1 MVDTSHNPAGDSPE
15 AGPDYLWGIEGGC
28 WLITTEDSIY
38 RIDLDAMTIDRFRFR
53 FRFPDP
59 LISSRGNGPRR
70 PLKELVQCRVG
81 KTGYW
86 LLEAEGADRESIEHF
101 WQRSSRVVHIQPAP
115 AAPTER
121 SER

>member
-1 MVDTSHNPAGDSPE
+1 MVDMSHNPAGDGPA

-53 FRFPDP
+53 FPDP
-59 LISSRGNGPRR
+59 LITSRENGPRR

-81 KTGYW
+81 KNGYW

-101 WQRSSRVVHIQPAP
+101 WQRSSRVISIQPVP
-115 AAPTER
+115 ANHTESPDR
-121 SER
+121 